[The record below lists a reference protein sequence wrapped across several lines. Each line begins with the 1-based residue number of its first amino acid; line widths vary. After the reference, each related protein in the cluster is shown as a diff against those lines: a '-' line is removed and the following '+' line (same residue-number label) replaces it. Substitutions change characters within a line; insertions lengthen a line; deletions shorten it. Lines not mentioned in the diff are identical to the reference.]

1 VRSPAIV
8 QNVGSASLRGLAA
21 LLAPPL
27 CAVCAGPCLPA
38 ELLCR
43 RCARDLARGRPGSSP
58 VAGAGQV
65 SWAHP
70 YEGAARGLVVALKFG
85 GRTRLAGVAAEA
97 VAAILEP
104 LPAET
109 VVPVPAAPLRR
120 RRRGFDPADA
130 IALELA
136 ALLELPAARPLRRSE
151 GRRQVGRRRAERRG
165 SPPRVWAAGAV
176 PARVLLVDDVLTT
189 GATLAACAAALRAG
203 GCLELRAAVFARARR

>member
-1 VRSPAIV
+1 M
-8 QNVGSASLRGLAA
+8 GSATLQELAA

-27 CAVCAGPCLPA
+27 CAVCGGPCLAA

-43 RCARDLARGRPGSSP
+43 RCAHGLARGRPGCSA
-58 VAGAGQV
+58 VAGAGPV
-65 SWAHP
+65 SWART
-70 YEGAARGLVVALKFG
+70 YEGVARGLVVALKFG
-85 GRTRLAGVAAEA
+85 GRTRLAGHAAEA
-97 VAAILEP
+97 IAAVVEP

-120 RRRGFDPADA
+120 RRRGFDPAEA

-136 ALLELPAARPLRRSE
+136 ALLEMPAARPLRRSE
-151 GRRQVGRRRAERRG
+151 GRRQVGRRRTERRG
-165 SPPRVWAAGAV
+165 SPPRVWTAGAA

-203 GCLELRAAVFARARR
+203 GCRELRAAVFARAG